1 MFERLMR
8 KKLLPGNAKNSKVVE
23 LPALMALKGLNKIW
37 FTEAHYNDI
46 LSIVLV
52 WEIICQATHADTIY
66 QVKKILWDARA
77 RKQDFTFYDEE
88 VLFLNQVIPQMVDI
102 VRKTPNNVVDA
113 AIQKILGSTVD

>member
-1 MFERLMR
+1 MR

-23 LPALMALKGLNKIW
+23 LPALIALKGLNKIW

-88 VLFLNQVIPQMVDI
+88 VLFLNQVIPQIVDI

-113 AIQKILGSTVD
+113 AIQKILGSTVE

>member
-1 MFERLMR
+1 MR

-23 LPALMALKGLNKIW
+23 LPALIALKGLNKIW

-66 QVKKILWDARA
+66 HNSPFHNKVQIKVKDIEALTPDSVARLGKKIHKELHKLR
-77 RKQDFTFYDEE
+77 T
-88 VLFLNQVIPQMVDI
+88 LNERNLKPS
-102 VRKTPNNVVDA
+102 KE
-113 AIQKILGSTVD
+113 

>member
-1 MFERLMR
+1 MR

-23 LPALMALKGLNKIW
+23 LPALIALKGLNKIW

-52 WEIICQATHADTIY
+52 WEIVCQEAQAEVIY
-66 QVKKILWDARA
+66 EAKKILWDSRT

-88 VLFLNQVIPQMVDI
+88 VLFLTQVIPQMVDT
-102 VRKTPNNVVDA
+102 VRKASNSTVDR
-113 AIQKILGSTVD
+113 AIQQLMGSTVD